1 MDKEVD
7 KTDEAEGTDDD
18 NVDRGKPKGEVDDE
32 GIEGR
37 QVDEKE
43 MDDDERIGE
52 GEGICNE
59 EGTDDKEET
68 NGGRRVG
75 DTDEEE

>member
-1 MDKEVD
+1 MDEEVD

-37 QVDEKE
+37 QVDKKE
-43 MDDDERIGE
+43 MDDDE
-52 GEGICNE
+52 
-59 EGTDDKEET
+59 
-68 NGGRRVG
+68 
-75 DTDEEE
+75 